1 MINSGDEAEL
11 KVEIP
16 SENGEDPPPLTL
28 EQDRQ
33 LYDELL
39 RAEFCGPRYD
49 VFAQDVWT
57 YGIHTLTAWMRTG
70 AIAQHCYRYNVVFD
84 ASEAELSILA
94 RTSEV
99 REALAVDSI
108 TAAAP
113 RFLERSLRGGEWN
126 PDKGASMLTFFVGGC
141 VMAFGDIFKT
151 WSRKRRR
158 EVKLMASGL
167 LNSSDLE
174 AVFPGQLSLF
184 DDPAETIASRDTL
197 RRILGE
203 ATPEAAA
210 ICTLMLRRPELNQRE
225 IGAVL
230 GGMSARAVEGQ
241 LRRLRSTARG
251 LAASGK
257 ISRPQFCE
265 AGRR

>member
-113 RFLERSLRGGEWN
+113 
-126 PDKGASMLTFFVGGC
+126 AS
-141 VMAFGDIFKT
+141 
-151 WSRKRRR
+151 S
-158 EVKLMASGL
+158 
-167 LNSSDLE
+167 
-174 AVFPGQLSLF
+174 
-184 DDPAETIASRDTL
+184 
-197 RRILGE
+197 
-203 ATPEAAA
+203 
-210 ICTLMLRRPELNQRE
+210 
-225 IGAVL
+225 
-230 GGMSARAVEGQ
+230 SARCA
-241 LRRLRSTARG
+241 
-251 LAASGK
+251 AASGTRTRVPACSPSSWADASWPSETS
-257 ISRPQFCE
+257 SRPGPGRG
-265 AGRR
+265 AGK